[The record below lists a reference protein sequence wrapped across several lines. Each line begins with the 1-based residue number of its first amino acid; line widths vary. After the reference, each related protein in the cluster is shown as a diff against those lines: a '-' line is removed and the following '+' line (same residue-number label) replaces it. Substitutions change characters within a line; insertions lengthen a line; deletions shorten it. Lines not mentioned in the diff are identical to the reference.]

1 MSGEVRKGTG
11 FEAGGEPDGFT
22 VRRLLC
28 ETPLRVAVIV
38 AVEITETADVVSVK
52 VALVKPGGTVT
63 VSGAWT
69 AELPLETAMTA
80 PPAGAGPTSVMVPLE
95 FVPPVTVGGFSVS
108 KLGARGVP
116 GGTTVRRTLCD
127 VPL

>member
-1 MSGEVRKGTG
+1 VRKGTG
-11 FEAGGEPDGFT
+11 FVDAEAPGRFT

-38 AVEITETADVVSVK
+38 AVEITGTLDVVTLK
-52 VALVKPGGTVT
+52 IMLLAPGGIV
-63 VSGAWT
+63 VSGGTWT
-69 AELPLETAMTA
+69 AELSLETVRTA
-80 PPAGAGPTSVMVPLE
+80 PSAGAGPVSITVPVE
-95 FVPPVTVGGFSVS
+95 VDPPVTVGGFSVS

-116 GGTTVRRTLCD
+116 DGTMVSRTLCD